1 MTPKRVKGYTS
12 SDLIH
17 ERRNEV
23 AAWND
28 DERVVR
34 VVELRRGEVIVDVEA
49 LKSAVDRY
57 TAAWERAYATRT
69 DAAADAVTECGWNL
83 RAALRK
89 VGKR

>member
-1 MTPKRVKGYTS
+1 MKTPKRVKGYTS

-34 VVELRRGEVIVDVEA
+34 VVELRKGEVIVDVEA
-49 LKSAVDRY
+49 LV
-57 TAAWERAYATRT
+57 EAYWG
-69 DAAADAVTECGWNL
+69 EYSNGPLSEPL